1 MIPDGGCGVMVGGIL
16 LLLIV
21 VVFIV
26 VFILNFVLEGR
37 GGGGGGGWEGKE
49 SFDLDQLI
57 ALDDLQ
63 SLLIGI
69 CEVSRK

>member
-1 MIPDGGCGVMVGGIL
+1 M
-16 LLLIV
+16 
-21 VVFIV
+21 
-26 VFILNFVLEGR
+26 
-37 GGGGGGGWEGKE
+37 GGGKGGGGKE

-63 SLLIGI
+63 SLFIGI